1 MSHHVPIQIHS
12 IFCVEIVLDD
22 DEKTPVC
29 APNGI
34 EEVTLDDTAE
44 GDPQVEEAPSPETVT
59 ANIHASTA
67 KDDGEIEKV
76 LPSTSTSVTPK
87 RYGSQQEVL
96 GVLR

>member
-1 MSHHVPIQIHS
+1 MPEQVPIQIRS
-12 IFCVEIVLDD
+12 IFFVEIVLDD
-22 DEKTPVC
+22 DEKTPVS

-34 EEVTLDDTAE
+34 EEVTLDDTA
-44 GDPQVEEAPSPETVT
+44 DHPQVEEAPSPETVT
-59 ANIHASTA
+59 ADIHASTA
-67 KDDGEIEKV
+67 KDGSGVEKV